1 LNSKKISKKHTIQRL
16 KFLDWREEVDQKR
29 TEAILVNKIIDDYI
43 NEYADSPE
51 DLVIEAERIQ
61 EIQNL
66 FNEIKEFLS
75 PEEFDIIYKYAVLG
89 YSQEK
94 IAELYNTYKMDISRK
109 CETITQ
115 KCYKYLKN
123 PIISRDIFI
132 PPQSK
137 LTAHSPTVRGY
148 PFEML
153 QQVSQEGHWRTN
165 QRGHNIYVS
174 KTVCK
179 IPEYVKSK
187 CTLCIDD
194 MGVSKCS
201 RKDVN

>member
-1 LNSKKISKKHTIQRL
+1 LI
-16 KFLDWREEVDQKR
+16 
-29 TEAILVNKIIDDYI
+29 
-43 NEYADSPE
+43 
-51 DLVIEAERIQ
+51 IEAEKIQ

-94 IAELYNTYKMDISRK
+94 IAEFYNTYQRDISRK
-109 CETITQ
+109 CESITA
-115 KCYKYLKN
+115 KCLEYLQNVIVTK
-123 PIISRDIFI
+123 DIFI

-153 QQVSQEGHWRTN
+153 QQVSQEGHWRVN
-165 QRGHNIYVS
+165 QKGHNIYVS

-187 CTLCIDD
+187 CTLCTDD
-194 MGVSKCS
+194 MGVSKCT